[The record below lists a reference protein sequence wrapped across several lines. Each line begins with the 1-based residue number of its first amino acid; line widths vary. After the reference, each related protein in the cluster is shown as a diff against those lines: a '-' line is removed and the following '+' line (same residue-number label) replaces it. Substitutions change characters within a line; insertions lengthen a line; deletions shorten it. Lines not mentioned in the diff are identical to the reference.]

1 MPDKVKRKTQVA
13 TNKNRQREPEF
24 NTYLD
29 FPLNIIEGLV
39 NFRSLWLTLTRPPWC
54 RTDLDRPGWTGWDG
68 LRRKET
74 LKSTF
79 EVFTFSSVGF
89 ESNG

>member
-29 FPLNIIEGLV
+29 FLLNIIEGSV
-39 NFRSLWLTLTRPPWC
+39 NSMPL
-54 RTDLDRPGWTGWDG
+54 
-68 LRRKET
+68 
-74 LKSTF
+74 
-79 EVFTFSSVGF
+79 SS
-89 ESNG
+89 

>member
-39 NFRSLWLTLTRPPWC
+39 NFRSLRLTLTPS
-54 RTDLDRPGWTGWDG
+54 TLVSNGLGPGWTGWDG

>member
-39 NFRSLWLTLTRPPWC
+39 NNRSYQYP
-54 RTDLDRPGWTGWDG
+54 
-68 LRRKET
+68 
-74 LKSTF
+74 
-79 EVFTFSSVGF
+79 SSRSSLPTEPYFLEQLYENGKI
-89 ESNG
+89 ES

>member
-39 NFRSLWLTLTRPPWC
+39 NFRSLRLTLTPSTLVSNGLGPSR
-54 RTDLDRPGWTGWDG
+54 LDG
-68 LRRKET
+68 LGQAQTEKN
-74 LKSTF
+74 LKKHLRSF
-79 EVFTFSSVGF
+79 YIFKCGI
-89 ESNG
+89 